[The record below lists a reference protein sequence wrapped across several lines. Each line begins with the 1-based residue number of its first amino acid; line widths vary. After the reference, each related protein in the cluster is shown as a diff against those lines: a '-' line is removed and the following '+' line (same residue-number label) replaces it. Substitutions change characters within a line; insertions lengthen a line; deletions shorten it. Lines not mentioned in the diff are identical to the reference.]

1 MTVTRFAITQ
11 VSDTHLSR
19 QKSEFVGNFEVA
31 ADHVARQKPDLVVHS
46 GDIAVE
52 ATQRPDDLAFAH
64 ELMAGLAAPY
74 RAIAGNHDIG
84 DNPGDGGYMPKKPV
98 NDDLVASYENL
109 FGPSQ
114 WQIDAA
120 GWSII
125 GVNAELFL
133 SGLASETAQEAWL
146 DDMLGRSGGKPVA
159 IFCHKPLFLAAVEE
173 PAEVPYRYV
182 PMAPRRR
189 LAEMM
194 TKADVRL
201 FACGH
206 VHQSR
211 DHVVDGVRHV
221 WGPATAFTLPDE
233 VQPRVGTK
241 RCGLVDYVFSPDGV
255 SVETR
260 FPEAM
265 AQHDYNAVRAAY
277 A

>member
-1 MTVTRFAITQ
+1 MTKFRITQ

-19 QKSEFVGNFEVA
+19 QKNQFVDNFAVA
-31 ADHVARQKPDLVVHS
+31 ADHIAACKPDLVVHS

-52 ATQRPDDLAFAH
+52 ATLRPDDLVFAH

-84 DNPGDGGYMPKKPV
+84 DNPGDGGYMPKNPV
-98 NDDLVASYENL
+98 NDARVSSYESL

-120 GWSII
+120 GWCIV
-125 GVNAELFL
+125 GLNAELFL
-133 SGLASETAQEAWL
+133 SGLAGEQAQERWL
-146 DDMLGRSGGKPVA
+146 DELLTQSVGRPVA
-159 IFCHKPLFLAAVEE
+159 IFCHKPLFLAQVEE
-173 PAEVPYRYV
+173 PADVPYRYV
-182 PMAPRRR
+182 PTEPRRT
-189 LAEMM
+189 LAAMM
-194 TKADVRL
+194 VKADVRL

-211 DHVVDGVRHV
+211 DHVVEGIRHI

-241 RCGLVDYVFSPDGV
+241 SCGLVDYVFSPDGV
-255 SVETR
+255 TVDIVY
-260 FPEAM
+260 PEAM
-265 AQHDYNAVRAAY
+265 IQHDYDTVKAAY

>member
-1 MTVTRFAITQ
+1 MTTFRIAQ

-19 QKSEFVGNFEVA
+19 QKNQFVNNFGVA
-31 ADHVARQKPDLVVHS
+31 ADHVAATRPDLVVHS

-52 ATQRPDDLAFAH
+52 ATLRPDDLVFAH

-84 DNPGDGGYMPKKPV
+84 DNPGDGGYLPKNLV
-98 NDDLVASYENL
+98 NDDRIAAYETL

-114 WQIDAA
+114 WQLDAA
-120 GWSII
+120 GWCIL

-133 SGLASETAQEAWL
+133 SGLASEQDQERWL
-146 DDMLGRSGGKPVA
+146 DDMLTRSSGKPVA
-159 IFCHKPLFLAAVEE
+159 IFCHKPLFLAQVEE
-173 PAEVPYRYV
+173 PVDVPYRYI

-189 LAEMM
+189 LAAMM
-194 TKADVRL
+194 AKADVRL

-211 DHVVDGVRHV
+211 DHVVEGIRHV
-221 WGPATAFTLPDE
+221 WSPATAFTLPDDM
-233 VQPRVGTK
+233 QPRVGTK
-241 RCGLVDYVFSPDGV
+241 QCGLVDYVFSPDGV
-255 SVETR
+255 TVDIR
-260 FPEAM
+260 YPEAM
-265 AQHDYNAVRAAY
+265 VQHDYAAVKAAY